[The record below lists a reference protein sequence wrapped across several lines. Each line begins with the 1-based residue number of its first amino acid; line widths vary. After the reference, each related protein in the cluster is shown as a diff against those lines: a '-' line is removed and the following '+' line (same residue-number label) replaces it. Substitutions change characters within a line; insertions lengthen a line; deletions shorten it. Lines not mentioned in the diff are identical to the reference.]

1 VVRLDTIFR
10 QELASRIIVNCH
22 RINEGRMPEAYPDGS
37 GDYLFIPEEDPERIL
52 AETIRQVTLGLP
64 GRYGLDPMRDI
75 QVLSPMHKGVLGVE
89 SLNRHLQQALN
100 PSGRPFRRG
109 SVEFRVGDK
118 VMQTRNN
125 YELEVFNGDIGT
137 LLAVDER
144 DGTFRVLRRAGSC
157 STMQGMRTIS
167 RSPTPPPSTRPRG
180 ANTRGAPA
188 HPHAALGLLA
198 RNLLYT
204 AVSRGRRLVVTIG
217 SARAVKASV
226 ENSRSRRRF
235 TRFARRLAGNG

>member
-1 VVRLDTIFR
+1 
-10 QELASRIIVNCH
+10 
-22 RINEGRMPEAYPDGS
+22 MPEAYPDGS

-144 DGTFRVLRRAGSC
+144 DGTFHVSFDERVVLYNAGDADDL
-157 STMQGMRTIS
+157 TVAYATTIHKAQGS
-167 RSPTPPPSTRPRG
+167 EY
-180 ANTRGAPA
+180 PA
-188 HPHAALGLLA
+188 VLLPIHTQHSVMLA